1 MLIIYSTQPLHS
13 PWVIVTLGLLNPTL
27 VIKSERNSKIPVSK
41 DKRNE
46 RMLNEAQVME
56 IEEGES
62 GQQYKILQTSTAR

>member
-1 MLIIYSTQPLHS
+1 M
-13 PWVIVTLGLLNPTL
+13 IVTLGLLNPTL

-56 IEEGES
+56 IQEGES